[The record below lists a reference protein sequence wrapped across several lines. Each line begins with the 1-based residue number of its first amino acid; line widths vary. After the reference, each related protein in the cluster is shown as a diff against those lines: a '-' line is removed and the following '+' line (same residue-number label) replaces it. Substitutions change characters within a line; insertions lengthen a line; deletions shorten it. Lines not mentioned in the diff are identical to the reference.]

1 MIGAQRDSLSWGY
14 AKSTVGTTLLME
26 LARAFTELKKGMFF
40 STCVQMQSLSV
51 DCGMCSLLVLFTLDG
66 FKPKR
71 SIVFASWTA
80 GDFGNVGVTEWLE
93 VCVPISSVLGNNC
106 KQFVLK
112 LSYGFVTCCFFCVK
126 QGYWASLDRKA
137 FTYISLD
144 GVVTGKFTE
153 CKWSKFI
160 IGFCTTNYNFYIY
173 IWFVTIS

>member
-1 MIGAQRDSLSWGY
+1 MSWLERRGTPWAGDMPSLQLALLFWWSLQGFSQSWR
-14 AKSTVGTTLLME
+14 KVCSSLPV
-26 LARAFTELKKGMFF
+26 FK
-40 STCVQMQSLSV
+40 CSLSV
-51 DCGMCSLLVLFTLDG
+51 DCGMRSLLVLFTLDG
-66 FKPKR
+66 FKLKR

-93 VCVPISSVLGNNC
+93 VCESMSSVLGNNC

-160 IGFCTTNYNFYIY
+160 IGFCKTNYKCFIYIY
-173 IWFVTIS
+173 LY